1 MLFARAARDCSVCS
15 SSTKS
20 KRDVAVVSGVVVVGG
35 GLAGS
40 VVASVAVE
48 GCGCVDNGCGWFVDC
63 SICGCVSVDCSICG
77 CVSVDCSICGCVS
90 VMLES
95 GIVEFSM
102 LLVAVVWSSVFG
114 NDGVGV
120 LVSCVASGRGGV
132 SGAI

>member
-1 MLFARAARDCSVCS
+1 MLFARAARDISVCS

-63 SICGCVSVDCSICG
+63 SICGCVSVA
-77 CVSVDCSICGCVS
+77 
-90 VMLES
+90 LES

-114 NDGVGV
+114 NEGAGV
-120 LVSCVASGRGGV
+120 LVSCVASGRGGD